1 MVISELEHGAIETP
15 VADRPLIRELAGWPV
30 FLAGGGR
37 VVSLQGSH
45 PTVVKGLEDHSRLRT
60 DPLGR
65 GTGTFEF
72 AQRILF
78 GSDRPGTAAEIREL
92 HRNIKGTGFDGKP
105 YHAWN
110 RDSWTWVHY
119 TTLDAML
126 YGIRAIHGD
135 PPLERQQALLEL
147 FNEVGSMYG
156 VRAQDMPKD
165 IAGFHAYIR
174 DGVENKCTHVPDDT
188 IAELL
193 QAMPRPQRLPIPDP
207 LWRGALGAVGR
218 SSADAGRSGRSRR
231 RCGRGGASDGARCT
245 RPPTSLSWSRSEPL
259 TASLPDRLRM
269 TPDGYR
275 ALHQPAA

>member
-65 GTGTFEF
+65 GKGTFEF

-92 HRNIKGTGFDGKP
+92 HRNIKGTGFDGKR

-110 RDSWTWVHY
+110 ADSWTWVHY

-135 PPLERQQALLEL
+135 PPPERQQALLEL

-165 IAGFHAYIR
+165 VAEFHAYIR

-218 SSADAGRSGRSRR
+218 SAQMLVF
-231 RCGRGGASDGARCT
+231 GAFPSTLRARWGI
-245 RPPTSLSWSRSEPL
+245 RWSPVHEAAYQSQLVALRAL